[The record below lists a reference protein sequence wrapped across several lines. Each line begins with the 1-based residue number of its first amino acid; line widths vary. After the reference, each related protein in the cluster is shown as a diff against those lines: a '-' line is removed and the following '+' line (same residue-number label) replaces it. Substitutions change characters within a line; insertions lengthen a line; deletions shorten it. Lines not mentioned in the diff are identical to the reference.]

1 MAHPDSLR
9 TRADFL
15 NATGVLLVVRDPP
28 PANPPAPGQPAAV
41 PGNPAEGVEI
51 LLSLWEDG
59 RVIALHGH
67 VDLGTGLQ
75 TAFAQIVAEELDVPL
90 EQVEVILG
98 DTGMAPNQGP
108 TIASGSI
115 QNHAAPLRAAAAQAR
130 QYLLELAAV
139 KFAVPATQLKV
150 SNGAVS
156 VTHSSASTQVG
167 LEASSEPSLRATQS
181 PTSVNFATLLTGQRI
196 HLKLELTTPVKDPAT
211 YRTVGQSVPRVDIP
225 AKATG
230 GLVFV
235 HDMRRPGMLHG
246 RVIRPPYAGA
256 DHGDFIGNL
265 LESVDESSIAHIPGI
280 RAVVVI
286 RDFVGVVA
294 EREELA
300 ELAAN
305 TLRVYWKP
313 WVGLPDLTNVE
324 QALRNNP
331 ATPRQLVDEGD
342 VDQALAS
349 AAQSMPRTYIWPYQ
363 MHASIG
369 PSCAVAEFKSD
380 PTDPF
385 ALTVWAGTQNP
396 HVLRADLARLTALQD
411 TAIEIVRMEA
421 SGCYGR
427 NGADDVAADAVLL
440 ARAVGAPVRVQLTR
454 EQENLWEPKGAAQ
467 WMEVRGGLHAD
478 GSIAA
483 YDFSTSYPSNGAPTL
498 ALLLT
503 RTLEPNAQAYE
514 MGDRTARPPYTLQ
527 NLRVTVNDMPP
538 ILRASWLRGVSAMP
552 NSFAHESYIDELATA
567 AGVDPLTFRLRY
579 LDDPRAR
586 ELLQATAAKA
596 GWQTHDQPQQ
606 QGADGDMLYGQGVA
620 WARYVH
626 SKWPGFGAAWAAW
639 IADVEVNKRTGEVH
653 VKRVVVGHDAGLTI
667 NPAGVEH
674 QIHGNVVQTT
684 SRAMLEQVPTERE
697 RNTVATR
704 EWGSYPILSFRQV
717 PVIEVMQMPR
727 HNEPA
732 LGAGESASV
741 PGTAAIANA
750 IFDATGVRF
759 RQPPFTPEVVRAA
772 LNPLMYQGESD
783 SQPSDNPELTAQALD
798 KLQLASQTS
807 DPLRAG
813 LARQSTDHAN
823 ARWPKP
829 RAWWLRAA
837 ALTAALG
844 TTLLGATWSLLGQRT
859 ALAPVS
865 QQITTYSVAT
875 LERGRELAALGN
887 CVTCHTSAQ
896 GKPNAGGLG
905 IQTPFGTVYSTNL
918 TPDPQTGIGLWS
930 QQAFNRAMREG
941 ISRDGHHLYPAFPYT
956 SFTRIHDE
964 DLTALY
970 GWLMAQEPV
979 RQATP
984 ETKLAFPFSLRPLMA
999 FWNAL
1004 YLTPGPAVQAIQT
1017 EVDRA
1022 PAWLRGEYLVNG
1034 LGHCSACHTS
1044 RDALGGERSGFAY
1057 LSGATVDGWQAPALN
1072 ARSPSP
1078 VAWTEAAFYDYLRNG
1093 HSAEHGSA
1101 SGPMAP
1107 VVRQLAQ
1114 VPDADIDAMAHYLAS
1129 FQESQPTQTSP
1140 GQVKSLVEAP
1150 SVTNTVS
1157 PVGVEVAAM
1166 PAASL
1171 SALAAQTYVTRAAA
1185 REPLLLGPA
1194 QRMFLAA
1201 CAACHHDGDGPR
1213 LIGVNI
1219 PLALSTGL
1227 HSAQP
1232 DNVIR
1237 VILEGI
1243 RKPASDQ
1250 IGFMQGFAKHF
1261 DDRQLSELVTY
1272 MRSRFAPTQPPWQDL
1287 EQKIGVIRMSPSL
1300 HLP

>member
-1 MAHPDSLR
+1 MANLNPLR

-15 NATGVLLVVRDPP
+15 NATDVLLVVRDPP

-51 LLSLWEDG
+51 VLSLWADG

-75 TAFAQIVAEELDVPL
+75 TAFAQIVAEELDVQL

-98 DTGMAPNQGP
+98 DTGTAPNQGP

-130 QYLLELAAV
+130 QYLLELAAA
-139 KFAVPATQLKV
+139 KFAVPATQLQV
-150 SNGAVS
+150 SNGIVSIAAVAS
-156 VTHSSASTQVG
+156 ADTTAST
-167 LEASSEPSLRATQS
+167 ASVSYAE
-181 PTSVNFATLLTGQRI
+181 LLTGQHI
-196 HLKLELTTPVKDPAT
+196 HLKLEPSTPVKDPTT

-230 GLVFV
+230 ELVFV
-235 HDMRRPGMLHG
+235 HDVRVPGMLHG

-265 LESVDESSIAHIPGI
+265 LESVDETSIAHIPGI

-286 RDFVGVVA
+286 RDFIGVVA
-294 EREELA
+294 EREEFA

-305 TLRVYWKP
+305 TLRVNWKP
-313 WVGLPDLTNVE
+313 WAGLPDLSNIE

-342 VDQALAS
+342 VDQALAQ

-369 PSCAVAEFKSD
+369 PSCAVAEFKTD

-396 HVLRADLARLTALQD
+396 HVLRADLARLTSLQD
-411 TAIEIVRMEA
+411 TAIEIIRMEA

-467 WMEVRGGLHAD
+467 WMEVRGGLHED

-596 GWQTHDQPQQ
+596 GWKMHDQPQQ
-606 QGADGDMLYGQGVA
+606 QGAEGDVLHGQGIA

-684 SRAMLEQVPTERE
+684 SRAMIEQVPTERE
-697 RNTVATR
+697 QNTVATR

-772 LNPLMYQGESD
+772 LNPLMYQGDSD
-783 SQPSDNPELTAQALD
+783 SYACGNPQLAAQASD
-798 KLQLASQTS
+798 KLQLASQTT
-807 DPLRAG
+807 DPLQASP
-813 LARQSTDHAN
+813 ANQQTDHAD

-829 RAWWLRAA
+829 RSWWLRAA

-844 TTLLGATWSLLGQRT
+844 TTLLGATWSLFGQRT
-859 ALAPVS
+859 ALAPVA
-865 QQITTYSVAT
+865 QPIATYSAAT

-956 SFTRIHDE
+956 SFTRTTDE

-970 GWLMAQEPV
+970 GWLMSQEPV

-1004 YLTPGPAVQAIQT
+1004 YLTPGPDAKPAQT
-1017 EVDRA
+1017 EVERS

-1044 RDALGGERSGFAY
+1044 RDALGGERSGLAY
-1057 LSGATVDGWQAPALN
+1057 LSGATVDGWLAPALN

-1078 VAWTEAAFYDYLRNG
+1078 VAWTETAFYDYLRNG

-1107 VVRQLAQ
+1107 VIRQLAQ
-1114 VPDADIDAMAHYLAS
+1114 VPDTDIAAMAHYLAS
-1129 FQESQPTQTSP
+1129 FQEQS
-1140 GQVKSLVEAP
+1140 A
-1150 SVTNTVS
+1150 SV
-1157 PVGVEVAAM
+1157 
-1166 PAASL
+1166 
-1171 SALAAQTYVTRAAA
+1171 LAAQTYVAQAAA
-1185 REPLLLGPA
+1185 REPMLLGPA
-1194 QRMFLAA
+1194 QRMFQAA
-1201 CAACHHDGDGPR
+1201 CASCHHDGDGPR

-1219 PLALSTGL
+1219 SLALSTGM

-1243 RKPASDQ
+1243 RKPASEQ
-1250 IGFMQGFAKHF
+1250 IGFMQGFAKQF
-1261 DDRQLSELVTY
+1261 DDQQLSELLTY
-1272 MRSRFAPTQPPWQDL
+1272 MRSRFAPTQPPWQNL

>member
-1 MAHPDSLR
+1 MANLNPLR

-15 NATGVLLVVRDPP
+15 NATDVLLVVRDPP

-51 LLSLWEDG
+51 VLSLWADG

-75 TAFAQIVAEELDVPL
+75 TAFAQIVAEELDVQL

-98 DTGMAPNQGP
+98 DTGTAPNQGP

-130 QYLLELAAV
+130 QYLLELAAA
-139 KFAVPATQLKV
+139 KFAVPATQLQV
-150 SNGAVS
+150 SNGIVSIAAVAS
-156 VTHSSASTQVG
+156 ADTTAST
-167 LEASSEPSLRATQS
+167 ASVSYAE
-181 PTSVNFATLLTGQRI
+181 LLTGQHI
-196 HLKLELTTPVKDPAT
+196 HLKLEPSTPVKDPTT
-211 YRTVGQSVPRVDIP
+211 YRTVGQSAPRVDIP

-230 GLVFV
+230 ELVFV
-235 HDMRRPGMLHG
+235 HDVRVPGMLHG

-256 DHGDFIGNL
+256 DHGDYIGNL
-265 LESVDESSIAHIPGI
+265 LESVDETSIAHIPGI

-286 RDFVGVVA
+286 RDFIGVVA
-294 EREELA
+294 EREEFA

-305 TLRVYWKP
+305 TLRVNWKP
-313 WVGLPDLTNVE
+313 WAGLPDLSNIE

-342 VDQALAS
+342 VDQALAQ

-369 PSCAVAEFKSD
+369 PSCAVAEFKTD

-396 HVLRADLARLTALQD
+396 HVLRADLARLTSLQD
-411 TAIEIVRMEA
+411 TAIEIIRMEA

-596 GWQTHDQPQQ
+596 GWKMHDQPQQ
-606 QGADGDMLYGQGVA
+606 QGAEGDVLHGQGIA

-684 SRAMLEQVPTERE
+684 SRAMIEQVPTERE
-697 RNTVATR
+697 QNTVATR

-772 LNPLMYQGESD
+772 LNPLMYQGDSD
-783 SQPSDNPELTAQALD
+783 SYACGNPQLAAQASD
-798 KLQLASQTS
+798 KLQLASQTT
-807 DPLRAG
+807 DPLQASP
-813 LARQSTDHAN
+813 ANQQTDHAD

-829 RAWWLRAA
+829 RSWWLRAA

-844 TTLLGATWSLLGQRT
+844 TTLLGATWSLFGQRT
-859 ALAPVS
+859 ALAPVA
-865 QQITTYSVAT
+865 QPIATYSAAT

-956 SFTRIHDE
+956 SFTRTTDE

-970 GWLMAQEPV
+970 GWLMSQEPV

-1004 YLTPGPAVQAIQT
+1004 YLTPGPDAKPAQT
-1017 EVDRA
+1017 EVERS

-1044 RDALGGERSGFAY
+1044 RDALGGERSGLAY
-1057 LSGATVDGWQAPALN
+1057 LSGATVDGWLAPALN

-1078 VAWTEAAFYDYLRNG
+1078 VAWTETAFYDYLRNG

-1107 VVRQLAQ
+1107 VIRQLAQ
-1114 VPDADIDAMAHYLAS
+1114 VPDTDIAAMAHYLAS
-1129 FQESQPTQTSP
+1129 FQEQS
-1140 GQVKSLVEAP
+1140 A
-1150 SVTNTVS
+1150 
-1157 PVGVEVAAM
+1157 
-1166 PAASL
+1166 
-1171 SALAAQTYVTRAAA
+1171 SALTAQTYVAQAAA

-1194 QRMFLAA
+1194 QRMFQAA
-1201 CAACHHDGDGPR
+1201 CASCHHDGDGPR
-1213 LIGVNI
+1213 LLGVNI
-1219 PLALSTGL
+1219 PLALSTGM

-1243 RKPASDQ
+1243 RKPASEQ
-1250 IGFMQGFAKHF
+1250 IGFMQGFAKQF

-1272 MRSRFAPTQPPWQDL
+1272 MRSRFAPTQPPWQNL

>member
-1 MAHPDSLR
+1 MANLNPLR

-15 NATGVLLVVRDPP
+15 NATDVLLVVRDPP

-51 LLSLWEDG
+51 VLSLWADG

-75 TAFAQIVAEELDVPL
+75 TAFAQIVAEELDVQL

-98 DTGMAPNQGP
+98 DTGTAPNQGP

-130 QYLLELAAV
+130 QYLLELAAA
-139 KFAVPATQLKV
+139 KFAVPATQLQV
-150 SNGAVS
+150 SNGIVSIAAVAS
-156 VTHSSASTQVG
+156 ADTTAST
-167 LEASSEPSLRATQS
+167 ASVSYAE
-181 PTSVNFATLLTGQRI
+181 LLTGQHI
-196 HLKLELTTPVKDPAT
+196 HLKLEPSTPVKDPTT

-230 GLVFV
+230 ELVFV
-235 HDMRRPGMLHG
+235 HDVRVPGMLHG

-256 DHGDFIGNL
+256 DHGDYIGNL
-265 LESVDESSIAHIPGI
+265 LESVDETSIAHIPGI

-286 RDFVGVVA
+286 RDFIGVVA
-294 EREELA
+294 EREEFA

-305 TLRVYWKP
+305 TLRVNWKP
-313 WVGLPDLTNVE
+313 WAGLPDLSNIE

-342 VDQALAS
+342 VDQALAQ

-369 PSCAVAEFKSD
+369 PSCAVAEFKTD

-396 HVLRADLARLTALQD
+396 HVLRADLARLTSLQD
-411 TAIEIVRMEA
+411 TAIEIIRMEA

-467 WMEVRGGLHAD
+467 WMEVRGGLHED

-596 GWQTHDQPQQ
+596 GWKMHDQPQQ
-606 QGADGDMLYGQGVA
+606 QGAEGDVLHGQGIA

-684 SRAMLEQVPTERE
+684 SRAMIEQVPTERE
-697 RNTVATR
+697 QNTVATR

-772 LNPLMYQGESD
+772 LNPLMYQGDSD
-783 SQPSDNPELTAQALD
+783 SYACGNPQLAAQASD
-798 KLQLASQTS
+798 KLQLASQTT
-807 DPLRAG
+807 DPLQASP
-813 LARQSTDHAN
+813 ANQQTDHAD

-829 RAWWLRAA
+829 RSWWLRAA

-844 TTLLGATWSLLGQRT
+844 TTLLGATWSLFGQRT
-859 ALAPVS
+859 ALAPVA
-865 QQITTYSVAT
+865 QPIATYSAAT

-956 SFTRIHDE
+956 SFTRTTDE

-970 GWLMAQEPV
+970 GWLMSQEPV

-1004 YLTPGPAVQAIQT
+1004 YLTPGPDAKPAQT
-1017 EVDRA
+1017 EVERS

-1044 RDALGGERSGFAY
+1044 RDALGGERSGLAY
-1057 LSGATVDGWQAPALN
+1057 LSGATVDGWLAPALN

-1078 VAWTEAAFYDYLRNG
+1078 VAWTETAFYDYLRNG

-1107 VVRQLAQ
+1107 VIRQLAQ
-1114 VPDADIDAMAHYLAS
+1114 VPDTDIAAMAHYLAS
-1129 FQESQPTQTSP
+1129 FQEQS
-1140 GQVKSLVEAP
+1140 A
-1150 SVTNTVS
+1150 SV
-1157 PVGVEVAAM
+1157 
-1166 PAASL
+1166 
-1171 SALAAQTYVTRAAA
+1171 LAAQTYVAQAAA
-1185 REPLLLGPA
+1185 REPMLLGPA
-1194 QRMFLAA
+1194 QRMFQAA
-1201 CAACHHDGDGPR
+1201 CASCHHDGDGPR

-1219 PLALSTGL
+1219 SLALSTGM

-1243 RKPASDQ
+1243 RKPASEQ
-1250 IGFMQGFAKHF
+1250 IGFMQGFAKQF
-1261 DDRQLSELVTY
+1261 DDQQLSELLTY
-1272 MRSRFAPTQPPWQDL
+1272 MRSRFAPTQPPWQNL

>member
-1 MAHPDSLR
+1 MTHFSSLR

-15 NATGVLLVVRDPP
+15 KATGALLVVRDPP

-51 LLSLWEDG
+51 LLALWDDG
-59 RVIALHGH
+59 RVVALHGH
-67 VDLGTGLQ
+67 VDLGTGIK
-75 TAFAQIVAEELDVPL
+75 TAFAQIVAEELDVAL
-90 EQVEVILG
+90 EQVEIILG
-98 DTGMAPNQGP
+98 DTGTAPNQGP

-130 QYLLELAAV
+130 QYLLKLAA
-139 KFAVPATQLKV
+139 ARGMPAT
-150 SNGAVS
+150 
-156 VTHSSASTQVG
+156 SASY
-167 LEASSEPSLRATQS
+167 AA
-181 PTSVNFATLLTGQRI
+181 LLAGQRI

-230 GLVFV
+230 ELVFV
-235 HDMRRPGMLHG
+235 QDMRLPGMLHG

-265 LESVDESSIAHIPGI
+265 LEAVDESSIAHIPGI

-294 EREELA
+294 EREEFA

-305 TLRVYWKP
+305 TLRVHWKP
-313 WVGLPDLTNVE
+313 WAGLPDLSNVE

-342 VDQALAS
+342 VDQALAQ

-369 PSCAVAEFKSD
+369 PSCAVAEFKTD

-596 GWQTHDQPQQ
+596 GWQMHEQPQQ
-606 QGADGDMLYGQGVA
+606 QGAEGDILHGQGIA

-684 SRAMLEQVPTERE
+684 SRTMLERVPTERE
-697 RNTVATR
+697 LNTVATR

-772 LNPLMYQGESD
+772 LNPLMYQGDSATHASGKPQLVAHASD
-783 SQPSDNPELTAQALD
+783 KFQV
-798 KLQLASQTS
+798 ASQTS
-807 DPLRAG
+807 DPQLAG
-813 LARQSTDHAN
+813 PARQQTDRAD
-823 ARWPKP
+823 APWPRP

-844 TTLLGATWSLLGQRT
+844 TTLLGATWSLFGQRT
-859 ALAPVS
+859 VLAPVT
-865 QQITTYSVAT
+865 QPIATYSAAT
-875 LERGRELAALGN
+875 LDRGRELAALGN

-956 SFTRIHDE
+956 SFTRINDE
-964 DLTALY
+964 DLAALY
-970 GWLMAQEPV
+970 GWLMSQEPV

-1004 YLTPGPAVQAIQT
+1004 YLTPGPSAKPVQT
-1017 EVDRA
+1017 EVERS

-1044 RDALGGERSGFAY
+1044 RDALGGERSGLAY

-1078 VAWTEAAFYDYLRNG
+1078 VPWTETAFYDYLRNG
-1093 HSAEHGSA
+1093 HSVEHGSA

-1114 VPDADIDAMAHYLAS
+1114 VPDTDIAAMAHYLAS
-1129 FQESQPTQTSP
+1129 FQAPVTGQTA
-1140 GQVKSLVEAP
+1140 QAYI
-1150 SVTNTVS
+1150 
-1157 PVGVEVAAM
+1157 AQA
-1166 PAASL
+1166 AAS
-1171 SALAAQTYVTRAAA
+1171 
-1185 REPLLLGPA
+1185 EPLLLGPA
-1194 QRMFLAA
+1194 QRMFQAA
-1201 CAACHHDGDGPR
+1201 CASCHHDGDGPR

-1219 PLALSTGL
+1219 PLALSTGM

-1250 IGFMQGFAKHF
+1250 IGFMQGFAKQF
-1261 DDRQLSELVTY
+1261 DDQQLSELLAY
-1272 MRSRFAPTQPPWQDL
+1272 MRSRFAPTQPSWQNL

>member
-1 MAHPDSLR
+1 MANPNLLR

-15 NATGVLLVVRDPP
+15 NATDVLLVVRDPP

-51 LLSLWEDG
+51 LLSLWADG

-75 TAFAQIVAEELDVPL
+75 TAFAQIVAEELDVQL
-90 EQVEVILG
+90 DQVEVILG
-98 DTGMAPNQGP
+98 DTGTAPNQGP

-130 QYLLELAAV
+130 QYLLELAAA
-139 KFAVPATQLKV
+139 KFAVPTTQLQV
-150 SNGAVS
+150 SNGIVSIAAVASADTTASAAS
-156 VTHSSASTQVG
+156 VSYA
-167 LEASSEPSLRATQS
+167 E
-181 PTSVNFATLLTGQRI
+181 LLTGQHI
-196 HLKLELTTPVKDPAT
+196 HLKLELSTPVKEPAT

-230 GLVFV
+230 ELVFV
-235 HDMRRPGMLHG
+235 HDVRVPGMLHG

-265 LESVDESSIAHIPGI
+265 LESVDETSIAHIPGI

-286 RDFVGVVA
+286 RDFIGVVA
-294 EREELA
+294 EREEFA

-305 TLRVYWKP
+305 TLRVHWKP
-313 WVGLPDLTNVE
+313 WAGLPDLSNVE

-342 VDQALAS
+342 VDQALAE

-369 PSCAVAEFKSD
+369 PSCAVAEFKTD

-385 ALTVWAGTQNP
+385 TLTVWAGTQNP

-411 TAIEIVRMEA
+411 SAIEIIRMEA

-596 GWQTHDQPQQ
+596 GWKMHDQPQQ
-606 QGADGDMLYGQGVA
+606 QGAEGDVLHGQGIA

-684 SRAMLEQVPTERE
+684 SRAMIEQVPTERE
-697 RNTVATR
+697 QNTVATR

-772 LNPLMYQGESD
+772 LNPLMYQGDSD
-783 SQPSDNPELTAQALD
+783 SYACGNPQLAAQASD
-798 KLQLASQTS
+798 KLQLASQTT
-807 DPLRAG
+807 DPLQASP
-813 LARQSTDHAN
+813 ARQQTDHAD

-829 RAWWLRAA
+829 RSWWLRAA

-844 TTLLGATWSLLGQRT
+844 TTLLGATWSLFGQRT
-859 ALAPVS
+859 ALAPVA
-865 QQITTYSVAT
+865 QPIATYSAAT

-956 SFTRIHDE
+956 SFTRTSDE

-970 GWLMAQEPV
+970 GWLMSQEPV

-1004 YLTPGPAVQAIQT
+1004 YLTPGSSAKPLKT
-1017 EVDRA
+1017 EVERS

-1044 RDALGGERSGFAY
+1044 RDALGGERSGLAY
-1057 LSGATVDGWQAPALN
+1057 LSGATVDGWLAPALN
-1072 ARSPSP
+1072 ARSSSP
-1078 VAWTEAAFYDYLRNG
+1078 VAWTETAFYDYLRNG

-1107 VVRQLAQ
+1107 VIRQLAQ
-1114 VPDADIDAMAHYLAS
+1114 VPDTDIAAMAHYLAS
-1129 FQESQPTQTSP
+1129 FQEQS
-1140 GQVKSLVEAP
+1140 A
-1150 SVTNTVS
+1150 
-1157 PVGVEVAAM
+1157 
-1166 PAASL
+1166 
-1171 SALAAQTYVTRAAA
+1171 SALVAQTYVAQAAA
-1185 REPLLLGPA
+1185 REPMLLGPA
-1194 QRMFLAA
+1194 QRMFQAA
-1201 CAACHHDGDGPR
+1201 CASCHHDGDGPR
-1213 LIGVNI
+1213 LLGVNI
-1219 PLALSTGL
+1219 PLALSTGM

-1243 RKPASDQ
+1243 RKPASEQ
-1250 IGFMQGFAKHF
+1250 IGFMQGFAKQF
-1261 DDRQLSELVTY
+1261 DDQQLSELLTY
-1272 MRSRFAPTQPPWQDL
+1272 MRSRFAPTQPPWQNL

>member
-1 MAHPDSLR
+1 MTHPRSLR

-51 LLSLWEDG
+51 LLALWADG
-59 RVIALHGH
+59 RVTALHGH
-67 VDLGTGLQ
+67 VDLGTGIK
-75 TAFAQIVAEELDVPL
+75 TAFAQIVAEELDVSL

-98 DTGMAPNQGP
+98 DTGTAPNQGP
-108 TIASGSI
+108 TIASGSL

-130 QYLLELAAV
+130 QYLLELAAAR
-139 KFAVPATQLKV
+139 FAVPTAQLTVRAGVVSLETSANPTQLQT
-150 SNGAVS
+150 SN
-156 VTHSSASTQVG
+156 ASGTVVQTTTEG
-167 LEASSEPSLRATQS
+167 TTSPSPSLIVS
-181 PTSVNFATLLTGQRI
+181 YATLLAGQRL
-196 HLKLELTTPVKDPAT
+196 HLKLELTTPVKDPSN
-211 YRTVGQSVPRVDIP
+211 YRTVGQSSPRVDIP

-230 GLVFV
+230 ELVFV
-235 HDMRRPGMLHG
+235 HDVRVPGMLHG

-256 DHGDFIGNL
+256 DHGEFIGNL
-265 LESVDESSIAHIPGI
+265 LESVDETSIAHIPGI

-286 RDFVGVVA
+286 RDFIGVVA
-294 EREELA
+294 EREEFA

-305 TLRVYWKP
+305 TLRVNWKP
-313 WVGLPDLTNVE
+313 WAGLPDLSNIE

-342 VDQALAS
+342 VDQALAQ

-369 PSCAVAEFKSD
+369 PSCAVAEFKTD

-411 TAIEIVRMEA
+411 TAIEIIRMEA

-596 GWQTHDQPQQ
+596 GWKMHDQPQQ
-606 QGADGDMLYGQGVA
+606 QGAEGDVLHGQGIA

-684 SRAMLEQVPTERE
+684 SRAMIEQVPTERE
-697 RNTVATR
+697 QNTVATR

-772 LNPLMYQGESD
+772 LNPLMYQGDSD
-783 SQPSDNPELTAQALD
+783 SYACGNPQLAAQASD
-798 KLQLASQTS
+798 KLQLASQTT
-807 DPLRAG
+807 DPLQASP
-813 LARQSTDHAN
+813 ANQQTDHAD

-829 RAWWLRAA
+829 RSWWLRAA

-844 TTLLGATWSLLGQRT
+844 TTLVGATWSLFGQRT
-859 ALAPVS
+859 ALAPVA
-865 QQITTYSVAT
+865 QPIATYSAAT

-956 SFTRIHDE
+956 SFTRTSDE

-970 GWLMAQEPV
+970 GWLMSQEPV

-1004 YLTPGPAVQAIQT
+1004 YLTPGSSAKPLKT
-1017 EVDRA
+1017 EVERS

-1044 RDALGGERSGFAY
+1044 RDALGGERSGLAY

-1078 VAWTEAAFYDYLRNG
+1078 VPWTETAFYDYLRNG

-1107 VVRQLAQ
+1107 VIRQLAQ
-1114 VPDADIDAMAHYLAS
+1114 VPDTDLAAMAHYLAS
-1129 FQESQPTQTSP
+1129 FQEQS
-1140 GQVKSLVEAP
+1140 A
-1150 SVTNTVS
+1150 
-1157 PVGVEVAAM
+1157 
-1166 PAASL
+1166 
-1171 SALAAQTYVTRAAA
+1171 SALVAKTYVAQAAA
-1185 REPLLLGPA
+1185 REPMLLGPA
-1194 QRMFLAA
+1194 QRMFQAA
-1201 CAACHHDGDGPR
+1201 CASCHHDGDGPR
-1213 LIGVNI
+1213 LLGVNI
-1219 PLALSTGL
+1219 PLALSTGM

-1243 RKPASDQ
+1243 RKPASEQ
-1250 IGFMQGFAKHF
+1250 IGFMQGFAKQF
-1261 DDRQLSELVTY
+1261 DDQQLSELLTY
-1272 MRSRFAPTQPPWQDL
+1272 MRSRFAPTQPPWQNL

>member
-1 MAHPDSLR
+1 MANLNPLR

-15 NATGVLLVVRDPP
+15 NATDVLLVVRDPP

-51 LLSLWEDG
+51 VLSLWADG

-75 TAFAQIVAEELDVPL
+75 TAFAQIVAEELDVQL

-98 DTGMAPNQGP
+98 DTGTAPNQGP

-130 QYLLELAAV
+130 QYLLELAAA
-139 KFAVPATQLKV
+139 KFAVPATQLQV
-150 SNGAVS
+150 SNGIVSIAAVAS
-156 VTHSSASTQVG
+156 ADTTAST
-167 LEASSEPSLRATQS
+167 ASVSYAE
-181 PTSVNFATLLTGQRI
+181 LLTGQHI
-196 HLKLELTTPVKDPAT
+196 HLKLEPSTPVKDPTT
-211 YRTVGQSVPRVDIP
+211 YRTVGQSAPRVDIP

-230 GLVFV
+230 ELVFV
-235 HDMRRPGMLHG
+235 HDVRVPGMLHG

-265 LESVDESSIAHIPGI
+265 LESVDETSIAHIPGI

-286 RDFVGVVA
+286 RDFIGVVA
-294 EREELA
+294 EREEFA

-305 TLRVYWKP
+305 TLRVNWKP
-313 WVGLPDLTNVE
+313 WAGLPDLSNIE

-342 VDQALAS
+342 VDQALAQ

-369 PSCAVAEFKSD
+369 PSCAVAEFKTD

-411 TAIEIVRMEA
+411 TAIEIIRMEA

-596 GWQTHDQPQQ
+596 GWKMHDQPQQ
-606 QGADGDMLYGQGVA
+606 QGAEGDVLHGQGIA

-684 SRAMLEQVPTERE
+684 SRAMIEQVPTERE
-697 RNTVATR
+697 QNTVATR

-772 LNPLMYQGESD
+772 LNPLMYQGDSD
-783 SQPSDNPELTAQALD
+783 SYACGNPQLAAQASD
-798 KLQLASQTS
+798 KLQLASQTT
-807 DPLRAG
+807 DPLQASP
-813 LARQSTDHAN
+813 ANQQTDHAD

-829 RAWWLRAA
+829 RSWWLRAA

-844 TTLLGATWSLLGQRT
+844 TTLLGATWSLFGQRT
-859 ALAPVS
+859 ALAPVA
-865 QQITTYSVAT
+865 QPIATYSAAT

-956 SFTRIHDE
+956 SFTRTTDE

-970 GWLMAQEPV
+970 GWLMSQEPV

-1004 YLTPGPAVQAIQT
+1004 YLTPGPDAKPAQT
-1017 EVDRA
+1017 EVERS

-1044 RDALGGERSGFAY
+1044 RDALGGERSGLAY
-1057 LSGATVDGWQAPALN
+1057 LSGATVDGWLAPALN
-1072 ARSPSP
+1072 ALSPSP
-1078 VAWTEAAFYDYLRNG
+1078 VAWTETAFYDYLRNG

-1107 VVRQLAQ
+1107 VIRQLAQ
-1114 VPDADIDAMAHYLAS
+1114 VPDTDIAAMAHYLAS
-1129 FQESQPTQTSP
+1129 FQEQS
-1140 GQVKSLVEAP
+1140 A
-1150 SVTNTVS
+1150 SV
-1157 PVGVEVAAM
+1157 
-1166 PAASL
+1166 
-1171 SALAAQTYVTRAAA
+1171 LAAQTYVAQAAA
-1185 REPLLLGPA
+1185 REPMLLGPA
-1194 QRMFLAA
+1194 QRMFQAA
-1201 CAACHHDGDGPR
+1201 CASCHHDGDGPR

-1219 PLALSTGL
+1219 SLALSTGM

-1243 RKPASDQ
+1243 RKPASEQ
-1250 IGFMQGFAKHF
+1250 IGFMQGFAKQF

-1272 MRSRFAPTQPPWQDL
+1272 MRSRFAPTQPPWQNL

>member
-1 MAHPDSLR
+1 MTHPRSLR

-51 LLSLWEDG
+51 LLALWADG
-59 RVIALHGH
+59 RVTALHGH
-67 VDLGTGLQ
+67 VDLGTGIK
-75 TAFAQIVAEELDVPL
+75 TAFAQIVAEELDVSL

-98 DTGMAPNQGP
+98 DTGTAPNQGP
-108 TIASGSI
+108 TIASGSL

-130 QYLLELAAV
+130 QYLLELAAAR
-139 KFAVPATQLKV
+139 FAVPTAQLTVRAGVVSLETSANPTQLQT
-150 SNGAVS
+150 SN
-156 VTHSSASTQVG
+156 ASGTVVQTTTEG
-167 LEASSEPSLRATQS
+167 TTSPSPSLTVS
-181 PTSVNFATLLTGQRI
+181 YATLLAGQRL
-196 HLKLELTTPVKDPAT
+196 HLKLELTTPVKDPSN
-211 YRTVGQSVPRVDIP
+211 YRTVGQSSPRVDIP

-230 GLVFV
+230 ELVFV
-235 HDMRRPGMLHG
+235 HDVRVPGMLHG

-265 LESVDESSIAHIPGI
+265 LESVDETSIAHIPGI

-286 RDFVGVVA
+286 RDFIGVVA
-294 EREELA
+294 EREEFA

-305 TLRVYWKP
+305 TLRVNWKP
-313 WVGLPDLTNVE
+313 WAGLPDLSNIE

-342 VDQALAS
+342 VDQALAQ

-369 PSCAVAEFKSD
+369 PSCAVAEFKTD

-411 TAIEIVRMEA
+411 TAIEIIRMEA

-596 GWQTHDQPQQ
+596 GWKMHDQPQQ
-606 QGADGDMLYGQGVA
+606 QGAEGDVLHGQGIA

-684 SRAMLEQVPTERE
+684 SRAMIEQVPTERE
-697 RNTVATR
+697 QNTVATR

-772 LNPLMYQGESD
+772 LNPLMYQGDSD
-783 SQPSDNPELTAQALD
+783 SYACGNPQLAAQASD
-798 KLQLASQTS
+798 KLQLASQTT
-807 DPLRAG
+807 DPLQASP
-813 LARQSTDHAN
+813 ANQQTDHAD

-829 RAWWLRAA
+829 RSWWLRAA

-844 TTLLGATWSLLGQRT
+844 TTLLGATWSLFGQRT
-859 ALAPVS
+859 ALAPVA
-865 QQITTYSVAT
+865 QPIATYSAAT

-956 SFTRIHDE
+956 SFTRTSDE

-970 GWLMAQEPV
+970 GWLMSQEPV

-1004 YLTPGPAVQAIQT
+1004 YLTPGSSAKPLKT
-1017 EVDRA
+1017 EVERS

-1044 RDALGGERSGFAY
+1044 RDALGGERSGLAY
-1057 LSGATVDGWQAPALN
+1057 LSGATVDGWLAPALN
-1072 ARSPSP
+1072 ARSSSP
-1078 VAWTEAAFYDYLRNG
+1078 VAWTETAFYDYLRNG

-1107 VVRQLAQ
+1107 VIRQLAQ
-1114 VPDADIDAMAHYLAS
+1114 VPDTDLAAMAHYLAS
-1129 FQESQPTQTSP
+1129 FQEQS
-1140 GQVKSLVEAP
+1140 A
-1150 SVTNTVS
+1150 
-1157 PVGVEVAAM
+1157 
-1166 PAASL
+1166 
-1171 SALAAQTYVTRAAA
+1171 SALVAQTYVAQAAA
-1185 REPLLLGPA
+1185 REPMLLGPA
-1194 QRMFLAA
+1194 QRMFQAA
-1201 CAACHHDGDGPR
+1201 CASCHHDGDGPR
-1213 LIGVNI
+1213 LLGVNI
-1219 PLALSTGL
+1219 PLALSTGM

-1243 RKPASDQ
+1243 RKPASEQ
-1250 IGFMQGFAKHF
+1250 IGFMQGFAKQF
-1261 DDRQLSELVTY
+1261 DDQQLSELLTY
-1272 MRSRFAPTQPPWQDL
+1272 MRSRFAPTQPPWQNL

>member
-1 MAHPDSLR
+1 MTHPSSLR

-51 LLSLWEDG
+51 LLALWEDC
-59 RVIALHGH
+59 RVTALHGH
-67 VDLGTGLQ
+67 VDLGTGIK
-75 TAFAQIVAEELDVPL
+75 TAFAQIVAEELDVAL
-90 EQVEVILG
+90 EQVDVILG
-98 DTGMAPNQGP
+98 DTGTAPNQGP
-108 TIASGSI
+108 TIASGSLQI
-115 QNHAAPLRAAAAQAR
+115 HAAPLRTAAAQAR
-130 QYLLELAAV
+130 QYLLALAAA
-139 KFAVPATQLKV
+139 KFAVPTTQLTV
-150 SNGAVS
+150 SAGVVS
-156 VTHSSASTQVG
+156 CQTSANPTHLQTSSASSTVVQTTAPST
-167 LEASSEPSLRATQS
+167 ASPSPSLTVS
-181 PTSVNFATLLTGQRI
+181 YATLLADQRI
-196 HLKLELTTPVKDPAT
+196 HLKLELSTQVKDPST
-211 YRTVGQSVPRVDIP
+211 YRTVGQSSPRVDIP

-230 GLVFV
+230 ELVFV
-235 HDMRRPGMLHG
+235 HDMRVPGMLHG

-265 LESVDESSIAHIPGI
+265 LESVDETSIAHIPGI

-294 EREELA
+294 EREEFA

-313 WVGLPDLTNVE
+313 WAGLPDLSNVE

-342 VDQALAS
+342 VDQALAQ

-369 PSCAVAEFKSD
+369 PSCAVAEFKTD

-411 TAIEIVRMEA
+411 AAIEIVRMEA

-467 WMEVRGGLHAD
+467 WMEVRGGLHED

-596 GWQTHDQPQQ
+596 GWKTHEQPQQ
-606 QGADGDMLYGQGVA
+606 QGAEGDILHGQGIA

-684 SRAMLEQVPTERE
+684 SRAMLEQVPTEPQRH
-697 RNTVATR
+697 TVATR

-772 LNPLMYQGESD
+772 LNPLMYQADSAQNESG
-783 SQPSDNPELTAQALD
+783 QAA
-798 KLQLASQTS
+798 LASPTS
-807 DPLRAG
+807 EPQLTG
-813 LARQSTDHAN
+813 PARQQADRVG
-823 ARWPKP
+823 ARWPRP

-844 TTLLGATWSLLGQRT
+844 TTLLGATWSLFSQRT
-859 ALAPVS
+859 ALAPVA
-865 QQITTYSVAT
+865 QPIATYSAVT

-956 SFTRIHDE
+956 SFTRINDE

-970 GWLMAQEPV
+970 GWLMSQEPV

-1004 YLTPGPAVQAIQT
+1004 YLTPGPSAKPLQT
-1017 EVDRA
+1017 EVDRS

-1044 RDALGGERSGFAY
+1044 RDALGGERSGLAY

-1078 VAWTEAAFYDYLRNG
+1078 VPWTETAFYDYLRNG

-1107 VVRQLAQ
+1107 VIRQLAQ
-1114 VPDADIDAMAHYLAS
+1114 VPDADLSAMAQYLAS
-1129 FQESQPTQTSP
+1129 FQEQQPTQTSP
-1140 GQVKSLVEAP
+1140 SRATSLAAAP
-1150 SVTNTVS
+1150 SETSAVS
-1157 PVGVEVAAM
+1157 PAGVSISVVPTTSA
-1166 PAASL
+1166 
-1171 SALAAQTYVTRAAA
+1171 SALAAQTYVAQAAA
-1185 REPLLLGPA
+1185 REPMLLGPA
-1194 QRMFLAA
+1194 QRMFQAA
-1201 CAACHHDGDGPR
+1201 CASCHHDGDGPR

-1219 PLALSTGL
+1219 PLALSTGM

-1237 VILEGI
+1237 VVLEGI

-1250 IGFMQGFAKHF
+1250 LGFMQGFAKQF
-1261 DDRQLSELVTY
+1261 DDQQLSELLTY
-1272 MRSRFAPTQPPWQDL
+1272 MRSRFAPTQPPWQNL

>member
-1 MAHPDSLR
+1 MANLNPLR

-15 NATGVLLVVRDPP
+15 NATDVLLVVRDPP

-51 LLSLWEDG
+51 VLSLWADG

-75 TAFAQIVAEELDVPL
+75 TAFAQIVAEELDVQL

-98 DTGMAPNQGP
+98 DTGTAPNQGP

-130 QYLLELAAV
+130 QYLLELAAA
-139 KFAVPATQLKV
+139 KFAVPATQLQV
-150 SNGAVS
+150 SNGIVSIAAVAS
-156 VTHSSASTQVG
+156 ADTTAST
-167 LEASSEPSLRATQS
+167 ASVSYAE
-181 PTSVNFATLLTGQRI
+181 LLTGQHI
-196 HLKLELTTPVKDPAT
+196 HLKLEPSTPVKDPTT
-211 YRTVGQSVPRVDIP
+211 YRTVGQSAPRVDIP

-230 GLVFV
+230 ELVFV
-235 HDMRRPGMLHG
+235 HDVRVPGMLHG

-265 LESVDESSIAHIPGI
+265 LESVDETSIAHIPGI

-286 RDFVGVVA
+286 RDFIGVVA
-294 EREELA
+294 EREEFA

-305 TLRVYWKP
+305 TLRVNWKP
-313 WVGLPDLTNVE
+313 WAGLPDLSNIE

-342 VDQALAS
+342 VDQALAQ

-369 PSCAVAEFKSD
+369 PSCAVAEFKTD

-396 HVLRADLARLTALQD
+396 HVLRADLARLTSLQD
-411 TAIEIVRMEA
+411 TAIEIIRMEA

-467 WMEVRGGLHAD
+467 WMEVRGGLHED

-596 GWQTHDQPQQ
+596 GWKMHDQPQQ
-606 QGADGDMLYGQGVA
+606 QGAEGDVLHGQGIA

-684 SRAMLEQVPTERE
+684 SRAMIEQVPTERE
-697 RNTVATR
+697 QNTVATR

-772 LNPLMYQGESD
+772 LNPLMYQGDSD
-783 SQPSDNPELTAQALD
+783 SYACGNPQLAAQASD
-798 KLQLASQTS
+798 KLQLASQTT
-807 DPLRAG
+807 DPLQASP
-813 LARQSTDHAN
+813 ANQQTDHAD

-829 RAWWLRAA
+829 RSWWLRAA

-844 TTLLGATWSLLGQRT
+844 TTLLGATWSLFGQRT
-859 ALAPVS
+859 ALAPVA
-865 QQITTYSVAT
+865 QPIATYSAAT

-956 SFTRIHDE
+956 SFTRTTDE

-970 GWLMAQEPV
+970 GWLMSQEPV

-1004 YLTPGPAVQAIQT
+1004 YLTPGPDAKPAQT
-1017 EVDRA
+1017 EVERS

-1044 RDALGGERSGFAY
+1044 RDALGGERSGLAY
-1057 LSGATVDGWQAPALN
+1057 LSGATVDGWLAPALN

-1078 VAWTEAAFYDYLRNG
+1078 VAWTETAFYDYLRNG

-1107 VVRQLAQ
+1107 VIRQLAQ
-1114 VPDADIDAMAHYLAS
+1114 VPDTDIAAMAHYLAS
-1129 FQESQPTQTSP
+1129 FQEQS
-1140 GQVKSLVEAP
+1140 A
-1150 SVTNTVS
+1150 SV
-1157 PVGVEVAAM
+1157 
-1166 PAASL
+1166 
-1171 SALAAQTYVTRAAA
+1171 LAAQTYVAQAAA
-1185 REPLLLGPA
+1185 REPMLLGPA
-1194 QRMFLAA
+1194 QRMFQAA
-1201 CAACHHDGDGPR
+1201 CASCHHDGDGPR

-1219 PLALSTGL
+1219 PLALSTGM

-1243 RKPASDQ
+1243 RKPASEQ
-1250 IGFMQGFAKHF
+1250 IGFMQGFAKQF

-1272 MRSRFAPTQPPWQDL
+1272 MRSRFAPTQPPWQNL

>member
-1 MAHPDSLR
+1 MTHPRSLR

-51 LLSLWEDG
+51 LLALWADG
-59 RVIALHGH
+59 RVTALHGH
-67 VDLGTGLQ
+67 VDLGTGIK
-75 TAFAQIVAEELDVPL
+75 TAFAQIVAEELDVSL

-98 DTGMAPNQGP
+98 DTGTAPNQGP
-108 TIASGSI
+108 TIASGSL

-130 QYLLELAAV
+130 QYLLELAAAR
-139 KFAVPATQLKV
+139 FAVPTAQLTVRAGVVSLETSANPTQLQT
-150 SNGAVS
+150 SN
-156 VTHSSASTQVG
+156 ASGTVVQTTTEG
-167 LEASSEPSLRATQS
+167 TTSPSPSLTVS
-181 PTSVNFATLLTGQRI
+181 YATLLAGQRL
-196 HLKLELTTPVKDPAT
+196 HLKLELTTPVKDPSN
-211 YRTVGQSVPRVDIP
+211 YRTVGQSSPRVDIP

-230 GLVFV
+230 ELVFV
-235 HDMRRPGMLHG
+235 HDVRVPGMLHG

-265 LESVDESSIAHIPGI
+265 LESVDETSIAHIPGI

-286 RDFVGVVA
+286 RDFIGVVA
-294 EREELA
+294 EREEFA

-305 TLRVYWKP
+305 TLRVNWKP
-313 WVGLPDLTNVE
+313 WAGLPDLSNIE

-342 VDQALAS
+342 VDQALAQ

-369 PSCAVAEFKSD
+369 PSCAVAEFKTD

-411 TAIEIVRMEA
+411 TAIEIIRMEA

-596 GWQTHDQPQQ
+596 GWKMHDQPQQ
-606 QGADGDMLYGQGVA
+606 QGAEGDVLHGQGIA

-684 SRAMLEQVPTERE
+684 SRAMIEQVPTERE
-697 RNTVATR
+697 QNTVATR

-772 LNPLMYQGESD
+772 LNPLMYQGDSD
-783 SQPSDNPELTAQALD
+783 SYACGNPQLAAQASD
-798 KLQLASQTS
+798 KLQLASQTT
-807 DPLRAG
+807 DPLQASP
-813 LARQSTDHAN
+813 ANQQTDHAD

-829 RAWWLRAA
+829 RSWWLRAA

-844 TTLLGATWSLLGQRT
+844 TTLLGATWSLFGQRT
-859 ALAPVS
+859 ALAPVA
-865 QQITTYSVAT
+865 QPIATYSAAT

-941 ISRDGHHLYPAFPYT
+941 ISRDGHRLYPAFPYT
-956 SFTRIHDE
+956 SFTRTSDE

-970 GWLMAQEPV
+970 GWLMSQEPV

-1004 YLTPGPAVQAIQT
+1004 YLTPGSSAKPLKT
-1017 EVDRA
+1017 EVERS

-1044 RDALGGERSGFAY
+1044 RDALGGERSGLAY

-1078 VAWTEAAFYDYLRNG
+1078 VPWTETAFYDYLRNG

-1107 VVRQLAQ
+1107 VIRQLAQ
-1114 VPDADIDAMAHYLAS
+1114 VPDTDLAAMAHYLAS
-1129 FQESQPTQTSP
+1129 FQEQS
-1140 GQVKSLVEAP
+1140 A
-1150 SVTNTVS
+1150 
-1157 PVGVEVAAM
+1157 
-1166 PAASL
+1166 
-1171 SALAAQTYVTRAAA
+1171 SALVAQTYVAQAAA
-1185 REPLLLGPA
+1185 REPMLLGPA
-1194 QRMFLAA
+1194 QRMFQAA
-1201 CAACHHDGDGPR
+1201 CASCHHDGDGPR
-1213 LIGVNI
+1213 LLGVNI
-1219 PLALSTGL
+1219 PLALSTGM

-1243 RKPASDQ
+1243 RKPASEQ
-1250 IGFMQGFAKHF
+1250 IGFMQGFAKQF
-1261 DDRQLSELVTY
+1261 DDQQLSELLTY
-1272 MRSRFAPTQPPWQDL
+1272 MRSRFAPTQPPWQNL

>member
-1 MAHPDSLR
+1 MANLNPLR

-15 NATGVLLVVRDPP
+15 NATDVLLVVRDPP

-51 LLSLWEDG
+51 VLSLWADG

-75 TAFAQIVAEELDVPL
+75 TAFAQIVAEELDVQL

-98 DTGMAPNQGP
+98 DTGTAPNQGP

-130 QYLLELAAV
+130 QYLLELAAA
-139 KFAVPATQLKV
+139 KFAVPATQLQV
-150 SNGAVS
+150 SNGIVSIAAVAS
-156 VTHSSASTQVG
+156 ADTTAST
-167 LEASSEPSLRATQS
+167 ASVSYAE
-181 PTSVNFATLLTGQRI
+181 LLTGQHI
-196 HLKLELTTPVKDPAT
+196 HLKLEPSTPVKDPTT

-230 GLVFV
+230 ELVFV
-235 HDMRRPGMLHG
+235 HDVRVPGMLHG

-256 DHGDFIGNL
+256 DHGDYIGNL
-265 LESVDESSIAHIPGI
+265 LESVDETSIAHIPGI

-286 RDFVGVVA
+286 RDFIGVVA
-294 EREELA
+294 EREEFA

-305 TLRVYWKP
+305 TLRVNWKP
-313 WVGLPDLTNVE
+313 WAGLPDLSNIE

-342 VDQALAS
+342 VDQALAQ

-369 PSCAVAEFKSD
+369 PSCAVAEFKTD

-411 TAIEIVRMEA
+411 TAIEIIRMEA

-596 GWQTHDQPQQ
+596 GWKMHDQPQQ
-606 QGADGDMLYGQGVA
+606 QGAEGDVLHGQGIA

-684 SRAMLEQVPTERE
+684 SRAMIEQVPTERE
-697 RNTVATR
+697 QNTVATR

-772 LNPLMYQGESD
+772 LNPLMYQGDSD
-783 SQPSDNPELTAQALD
+783 SYACGNPQLAAQASD
-798 KLQLASQTS
+798 KLQLASQTT
-807 DPLRAG
+807 DPLQASP
-813 LARQSTDHAN
+813 ANQQTDHAG

-829 RAWWLRAA
+829 RSWWLRAA

-844 TTLLGATWSLLGQRT
+844 TTLLGATWSLFGQRT
-859 ALAPVS
+859 ALAPVA
-865 QQITTYSVAT
+865 QPIAIYSAAT

-956 SFTRIHDE
+956 SFTRTTDE

-970 GWLMAQEPV
+970 GWLMSQEPV

-1004 YLTPGPAVQAIQT
+1004 YLTPGPDAKPAQT
-1017 EVDRA
+1017 EVERS

-1044 RDALGGERSGFAY
+1044 RDALGGERSGLAY
-1057 LSGATVDGWQAPALN
+1057 LSGATVDGWLAPALN

-1078 VAWTEAAFYDYLRNG
+1078 VAWTETAFYDYLRNG

-1107 VVRQLAQ
+1107 VIRQLAQ
-1114 VPDADIDAMAHYLAS
+1114 VPYTDIAAMAHYLAS
-1129 FQESQPTQTSP
+1129 FQEQS
-1140 GQVKSLVEAP
+1140 A
-1150 SVTNTVS
+1150 
-1157 PVGVEVAAM
+1157 
-1166 PAASL
+1166 
-1171 SALAAQTYVTRAAA
+1171 SALTAQTYVAQAAA

-1194 QRMFLAA
+1194 QRMFQAA
-1201 CAACHHDGDGPR
+1201 CASCHHDGDGPR
-1213 LIGVNI
+1213 LLGVNI
-1219 PLALSTGL
+1219 PLALSTGM

-1243 RKPASDQ
+1243 RKPASEQ
-1250 IGFMQGFAKHF
+1250 IGFMQGFAKQF
-1261 DDRQLSELVTY
+1261 DDRQLSELVSY
-1272 MRSRFAPTQPPWQDL
+1272 MRSRFAPTQPPWQNL

>member
-1 MAHPDSLR
+1 MTHPRSLR

-51 LLSLWEDG
+51 LLALWADG
-59 RVIALHGH
+59 RVTALHGH
-67 VDLGTGLQ
+67 VDLGTGIK
-75 TAFAQIVAEELDVPL
+75 TAFAQIVAEELDVSL

-98 DTGMAPNQGP
+98 DTGTAPNQGP
-108 TIASGSI
+108 TIASGSL

-130 QYLLELAAV
+130 QYLLELAAAR
-139 KFAVPATQLKV
+139 FAVPTAQLTVRAGVVSLETSANPTQLQT
-150 SNGAVS
+150 SN
-156 VTHSSASTQVG
+156 ASGTVVQTTTEG
-167 LEASSEPSLRATQS
+167 TTSPSPSLTVS
-181 PTSVNFATLLTGQRI
+181 YATLLAGQRL
-196 HLKLELTTPVKDPAT
+196 HLKLELTTQVKDPSN
-211 YRTVGQSVPRVDIP
+211 YRTVGQSSPRVDIP

-230 GLVFV
+230 ELVFV
-235 HDMRRPGMLHG
+235 HDVRVPGMLHG

-265 LESVDESSIAHIPGI
+265 LESVDETSIAHIPGI

-286 RDFVGVVA
+286 RDFIGVVA
-294 EREELA
+294 EREEFA

-305 TLRVYWKP
+305 TLRVNWKP
-313 WVGLPDLTNVE
+313 WAGLPDLSNIE

-342 VDQALAS
+342 VDQALAQ

-369 PSCAVAEFKSD
+369 PSCAVAEFKTD

-411 TAIEIVRMEA
+411 TAIEIIRMEA

-596 GWQTHDQPQQ
+596 GWKMHDQPQQ
-606 QGADGDMLYGQGVA
+606 QGAEGDVLHGQGIA

-684 SRAMLEQVPTERE
+684 SRAMIEQVPTERE
-697 RNTVATR
+697 QNTVATR

-772 LNPLMYQGESD
+772 LNPLMYQGDSD
-783 SQPSDNPELTAQALD
+783 SYACGNPQLAAQASD
-798 KLQLASQTS
+798 KLQLASQTT
-807 DPLRAG
+807 DPLQASP
-813 LARQSTDHAN
+813 ANQQTDHAD

-829 RAWWLRAA
+829 RSWWLRAA

-844 TTLLGATWSLLGQRT
+844 TTLLGATWSLFGQRT
-859 ALAPVS
+859 ALAPVA
-865 QQITTYSVAT
+865 QPIATYSAAT

-956 SFTRIHDE
+956 SFTRTSDE

-970 GWLMAQEPV
+970 GWLMSQEPV

-1004 YLTPGPAVQAIQT
+1004 YLTPGSSAKPLKT
-1017 EVDRA
+1017 EVERS

-1044 RDALGGERSGFAY
+1044 RDALGGERSGLAY
-1057 LSGATVDGWQAPALN
+1057 LSGATVDGWLAPALN
-1072 ARSPSP
+1072 VRSSSP
-1078 VAWTEAAFYDYLRNG
+1078 VAWTETAFYDYLRNG

-1107 VVRQLAQ
+1107 VIRQLAQ
-1114 VPDADIDAMAHYLAS
+1114 VPDTDLAAMAHYLAS
-1129 FQESQPTQTSP
+1129 FQEQS
-1140 GQVKSLVEAP
+1140 A
-1150 SVTNTVS
+1150 
-1157 PVGVEVAAM
+1157 
-1166 PAASL
+1166 
-1171 SALAAQTYVTRAAA
+1171 SALVAQTYVAQAAA
-1185 REPLLLGPA
+1185 REPMLLGPA
-1194 QRMFLAA
+1194 QRMFQAA
-1201 CAACHHDGDGPR
+1201 CASCHHDGDGPR
-1213 LIGVNI
+1213 LLGVNI
-1219 PLALSTGL
+1219 PLALSTGM

-1243 RKPASDQ
+1243 RKPASEQ
-1250 IGFMQGFAKHF
+1250 IGFMQGFAKQF
-1261 DDRQLSELVTY
+1261 DDQQLSELLTY
-1272 MRSRFAPTQPPWQDL
+1272 MRSRFAPTQPPWQNL

>member
-1 MAHPDSLR
+1 MANLNPLR

-15 NATGVLLVVRDPP
+15 NATDVLLVVRDPP

-51 LLSLWEDG
+51 VLSLWADG

-75 TAFAQIVAEELDVPL
+75 TAFAQIVAEELDVQL

-98 DTGMAPNQGP
+98 DTGTAPNQGP

-130 QYLLELAAV
+130 QYLLELAAA
-139 KFAVPATQLKV
+139 KFAVPATQLQV
-150 SNGAVS
+150 SNGIVSIAAVAS
-156 VTHSSASTQVG
+156 ADTTAST
-167 LEASSEPSLRATQS
+167 ASVSYAE
-181 PTSVNFATLLTGQRI
+181 LLTGQHI
-196 HLKLELTTPVKDPAT
+196 HLKLEPSTPVKDPTT
-211 YRTVGQSVPRVDIP
+211 YRTVGQSAPRVDIP

-230 GLVFV
+230 ELVFV
-235 HDMRRPGMLHG
+235 HDVRVPGMLHG

-256 DHGDFIGNL
+256 DHGDYIGNL
-265 LESVDESSIAHIPGI
+265 LESVDETSIAHIPGI

-286 RDFVGVVA
+286 RDFIGVVA
-294 EREELA
+294 EREEFA

-305 TLRVYWKP
+305 TLRVNWKP
-313 WVGLPDLTNVE
+313 WAGLPDLSNIE

-342 VDQALAS
+342 VDQALAQ

-369 PSCAVAEFKSD
+369 PSCAVAEFKTD

-396 HVLRADLARLTALQD
+396 HVLRADLARLTSLQD
-411 TAIEIVRMEA
+411 TAIEIIRMEA

-467 WMEVRGGLHAD
+467 WMEVRGGLHED

-596 GWQTHDQPQQ
+596 GWKMHDQPQQ
-606 QGADGDMLYGQGVA
+606 QGAEGDVLHGQGIA

-684 SRAMLEQVPTERE
+684 SRAMIEQVPTERE
-697 RNTVATR
+697 QNTVATR

-772 LNPLMYQGESD
+772 LNPLMYQGDSD
-783 SQPSDNPELTAQALD
+783 SYACGNPQLAAQASD
-798 KLQLASQTS
+798 KLQLASQTT
-807 DPLRAG
+807 DPLQASP
-813 LARQSTDHAN
+813 ANQQTDHAD

-829 RAWWLRAA
+829 RSWWLRAA

-844 TTLLGATWSLLGQRT
+844 TTLLGATWSLFGQRT
-859 ALAPVS
+859 ALAPVA
-865 QQITTYSVAT
+865 QPIATYSAAT

-956 SFTRIHDE
+956 SFTRTTDE

-970 GWLMAQEPV
+970 GWLMSQEPV

-1004 YLTPGPAVQAIQT
+1004 YLTPGPDAKPAQT
-1017 EVDRA
+1017 EVERS

-1044 RDALGGERSGFAY
+1044 RDALGGERSGLAY
-1057 LSGATVDGWQAPALN
+1057 LSGATVDGWLAPALN

-1078 VAWTEAAFYDYLRNG
+1078 VAWTETAFYDYLRNG

-1107 VVRQLAQ
+1107 VIRQLAQ
-1114 VPDADIDAMAHYLAS
+1114 VPDTDIAAMAHYLAS
-1129 FQESQPTQTSP
+1129 FQEQS
-1140 GQVKSLVEAP
+1140 A
-1150 SVTNTVS
+1150 SV
-1157 PVGVEVAAM
+1157 
-1166 PAASL
+1166 
-1171 SALAAQTYVTRAAA
+1171 LAAQTYVAQAAA
-1185 REPLLLGPA
+1185 REPMLLGPA
-1194 QRMFLAA
+1194 QRMFQAA
-1201 CAACHHDGDGPR
+1201 CASCHHDGDGPR

-1219 PLALSTGL
+1219 PLALSTGM

-1243 RKPASDQ
+1243 RKPASEQ
-1250 IGFMQGFAKHF
+1250 IGFMQGFAKQF

-1272 MRSRFAPTQPPWQDL
+1272 MRSRFAPTQPPWQNL

>member
-1 MAHPDSLR
+1 MTHPRSLR

-15 NATGVLLVVRDPP
+15 NVTGVLLVVRDPP

-51 LLSLWEDG
+51 LLALWADG
-59 RVIALHGH
+59 RVTALHGH
-67 VDLGTGLQ
+67 VDLGTGIK
-75 TAFAQIVAEELDVPL
+75 TAFAQIVAEELDVSL

-98 DTGMAPNQGP
+98 DTGTAPNQGP
-108 TIASGSI
+108 TIASGSL

-130 QYLLELAAV
+130 QYLLELAAAR
-139 KFAVPATQLKV
+139 FAVPTAQLTVRAGVVSLETSANPTQLQT
-150 SNGAVS
+150 SN
-156 VTHSSASTQVG
+156 ASGTVVQTTTEG
-167 LEASSEPSLRATQS
+167 TTSPSPSLTVS
-181 PTSVNFATLLTGQRI
+181 YATLLAGQRL
-196 HLKLELTTPVKDPAT
+196 HLKLELTTQVKDPSN
-211 YRTVGQSVPRVDIP
+211 YRTVGQSSPRVDIP

-230 GLVFV
+230 ELVFV
-235 HDMRRPGMLHG
+235 HDVRVPGMLHG

-265 LESVDESSIAHIPGI
+265 LESVDETSIAHIPGI

-286 RDFVGVVA
+286 RDFIGVVA
-294 EREELA
+294 EREEFA

-305 TLRVYWKP
+305 TLRVNWKP
-313 WVGLPDLTNVE
+313 WAGLPDLSNIE

-342 VDQALAS
+342 VDQALAQ

-369 PSCAVAEFKSD
+369 PSCAVAEFKTD

-411 TAIEIVRMEA
+411 TAIEIIRMEA

-596 GWQTHDQPQQ
+596 GWKMHDQPQQ
-606 QGADGDMLYGQGVA
+606 QGAEGDVLHGQGIA

-684 SRAMLEQVPTERE
+684 SRAMIEQVPTERE
-697 RNTVATR
+697 QNTVATR

-772 LNPLMYQGESD
+772 LNPLMYQGDSD
-783 SQPSDNPELTAQALD
+783 SYACGNPPLAAQASD
-798 KLQLASQTS
+798 KLQLASQTT
-807 DPLRAG
+807 DPLQASP
-813 LARQSTDHAN
+813 ANQQTDHAD

-829 RAWWLRAA
+829 RSWWLRAA

-844 TTLLGATWSLLGQRT
+844 TTLLGATWSLFGQRT
-859 ALAPVS
+859 ALAPVA
-865 QQITTYSVAT
+865 QPIATYSAAT

-956 SFTRIHDE
+956 SFTRTSDE

-970 GWLMAQEPV
+970 GWLMSQEPV

-1004 YLTPGPAVQAIQT
+1004 YLTPGSSAKPLKT
-1017 EVDRA
+1017 EVERS

-1044 RDALGGERSGFAY
+1044 RDALGGERSGLAY
-1057 LSGATVDGWQAPALN
+1057 LSGATVDGWLAPALN
-1072 ARSPSP
+1072 ARSSSP
-1078 VAWTEAAFYDYLRNG
+1078 VAWTETAFYDYLRNG

-1107 VVRQLAQ
+1107 VIRQLAQ
-1114 VPDADIDAMAHYLAS
+1114 VPDTDLAAMAHYLAS
-1129 FQESQPTQTSP
+1129 FQEQS
-1140 GQVKSLVEAP
+1140 A
-1150 SVTNTVS
+1150 
-1157 PVGVEVAAM
+1157 
-1166 PAASL
+1166 
-1171 SALAAQTYVTRAAA
+1171 SALVAQTYVAQAAA
-1185 REPLLLGPA
+1185 REPMLLGPA
-1194 QRMFLAA
+1194 QRMFQAA
-1201 CAACHHDGDGPR
+1201 CASCHHDGDGPR
-1213 LIGVNI
+1213 LLGVNI
-1219 PLALSTGL
+1219 PLALSTGM

-1243 RKPASDQ
+1243 RKPASEQ
-1250 IGFMQGFAKHF
+1250 IGFMQGFAKQF
-1261 DDRQLSELVTY
+1261 DDQQLSELLTY
-1272 MRSRFAPTQPPWQDL
+1272 MRSRFAPTQPPWQNL

>member
-1 MAHPDSLR
+1 MAHPNSLR
-9 TRADFL
+9 TRTDFL

-28 PANPPAPGQPAAV
+28 PAHPPAPGQPAAV

-51 LLSLWEDG
+51 LLSLWQDG
-59 RVIALHGH
+59 GVIALHGH
-67 VDLGTGLQ
+67 VDLGTGIQ
-75 TAFAQIVAEELDVPL
+75 TAFAQIVAEELDVAMDR
-90 EQVEVILG
+90 VEVILG
-98 DTGMAPNQGP
+98 DTGTAPNQGP

-130 QYLLELAAV
+130 QHLLALAAV
-139 KFAVPATQLKV
+139 KFAVPATQLEV
-150 SNGAVS
+150 INGVVS
-156 VTHSSASTQVG
+156 VINSSASTQAG
-167 LEASSEPSLRATQS
+167 AEARGEPSLRGTQS

-211 YRTVGQSVPRVDIP
+211 YQTVGQSVPRIDIP

-230 GLVFV
+230 ELVFV
-235 HDMRRPGMLHG
+235 HDMRLPGMLHG

-294 EREELA
+294 EREEFA

-305 TLRVYWKP
+305 TLRVHWKP
-313 WVGLPDLTNVE
+313 WAGLPDLSNVE

-342 VDQALAS
+342 VDQALAM
-349 AAQSMPRTYIWPYQ
+349 AAQLMPRTYIWPYQ

-369 PSCAVAEFKSD
+369 PSCAVAEFKIDPID

-396 HVLRADLARLTALQD
+396 HVLRADLARLTALPD

-772 LNPLMYQGESD
+772 LNSLMYQDESD
-783 SQPSDNPELTAQALD
+783 SHPFGNPELTAQALD

-844 TTLLGATWSLLGQRT
+844 TTLLGATWLLLGQRT

-865 QQITTYSVAT
+865 QQTTTYSVAT

-1114 VPDADIDAMAHYLAS
+1114 VPDADIAAMAHYLAS
-1129 FQESQPTQTSP
+1129 FQEQST
-1140 GQVKSLVEAP
+1140 
-1150 SVTNTVS
+1150 
-1157 PVGVEVAAM
+1157 
-1166 PAASL
+1166 
-1171 SALAAQTYVTRAAA
+1171 SALAAQTYVAQAAA

-1194 QRMFLAA
+1194 QRMFQTA

-1213 LIGVNI
+1213 LLGVNI

-1261 DDRQLSELVTY
+1261 DDRQLSELVAY

-1287 EQKIGVIRMSPSL
+1287 EQKIGVIRMLPSL

>member
-1 MAHPDSLR
+1 MTHPRSLR
-9 TRADFL
+9 SRADFL

-51 LLSLWEDG
+51 LLALWADG
-59 RVIALHGH
+59 RVTALHGH
-67 VDLGTGLQ
+67 VDLGTGIK
-75 TAFAQIVAEELDVPL
+75 TAFAQIVAEELDVSL

-98 DTGMAPNQGP
+98 DTGTAPNQGP
-108 TIASGSI
+108 TIASGSL

-130 QYLLELAAV
+130 QYLLELAAAR
-139 KFAVPATQLKV
+139 FAVPTAQLTVRAGVV
-150 SNGAVS
+150 SLE
-156 VTHSSASTQVG
+156 TSANPIQLQTSN
-167 LEASSEPSLRATQS
+167 ASGTVVQTTTEGTTSPSPSLTVS
-181 PTSVNFATLLTGQRI
+181 YATLLAGQRL
-196 HLKLELTTPVKDPAT
+196 HLKLELTTPVKDPSN
-211 YRTVGQSVPRVDIP
+211 YRTVGQSSPRVDIP

-230 GLVFV
+230 ELVFV
-235 HDMRRPGMLHG
+235 HDVRVPGMLHG

-265 LESVDESSIAHIPGI
+265 LESVDETSIAHIPGI

-286 RDFVGVVA
+286 RDFIGVVA
-294 EREELA
+294 EREEFA

-305 TLRVYWKP
+305 TLRVNWKP
-313 WVGLPDLTNVE
+313 WAGLPELSNIE

-342 VDQALAS
+342 VDQALAQ

-369 PSCAVAEFKSD
+369 PSCAVAEFKTD

-411 TAIEIVRMEA
+411 TAIEIIRMEA

-596 GWQTHDQPQQ
+596 GWKMHDQPQQ
-606 QGADGDMLYGQGVA
+606 QGAEGDVLHGQGIA

-684 SRAMLEQVPTERE
+684 SRAMIEQVPTERE
-697 RNTVATR
+697 QNTVATR

-772 LNPLMYQGESD
+772 LNPLMYQGDSD
-783 SQPSDNPELTAQALD
+783 SYACGNPQLAAQASD
-798 KLQLASQTS
+798 KLQLASQTT
-807 DPLRAG
+807 DPLQASP
-813 LARQSTDHAN
+813 ANQQTDHAD

-829 RAWWLRAA
+829 RSWWLRAA

-844 TTLLGATWSLLGQRT
+844 TTLLGATWSLFGQRT
-859 ALAPVS
+859 VLAPVA
-865 QQITTYSVAT
+865 QPIATYSAAT

-956 SFTRIHDE
+956 SFTRTSDE

-970 GWLMAQEPV
+970 GWLMSQEPV

-1004 YLTPGPAVQAIQT
+1004 YLTPGSSAKPLKT
-1017 EVDRA
+1017 EVERS

-1044 RDALGGERSGFAY
+1044 RDALGGERSGLAY

-1078 VAWTEAAFYDYLRNG
+1078 VPWTETAFYDYLRNG

-1107 VVRQLAQ
+1107 VIRQLAQ
-1114 VPDADIDAMAHYLAS
+1114 VPDTDLAAMAHYLAS
-1129 FQESQPTQTSP
+1129 FQEQS
-1140 GQVKSLVEAP
+1140 A
-1150 SVTNTVS
+1150 
-1157 PVGVEVAAM
+1157 
-1166 PAASL
+1166 
-1171 SALAAQTYVTRAAA
+1171 SALVAQTYVAQAAA
-1185 REPLLLGPA
+1185 REPMLLGPA
-1194 QRMFLAA
+1194 QRMFQAA
-1201 CAACHHDGDGPR
+1201 CASCHHDGDGPR
-1213 LIGVNI
+1213 LLGVNI
-1219 PLALSTGL
+1219 PLALSTGM

-1243 RKPASDQ
+1243 RKPASEQ
-1250 IGFMQGFAKHF
+1250 IGFMQGFAKQF
-1261 DDRQLSELVTY
+1261 DDQQLSELLTY
-1272 MRSRFAPTQPPWQDL
+1272 MRSRFAPTQPPWQNL

>member
-1 MAHPDSLR
+1 MTHPRSLR
-9 TRADFL
+9 SRADFL

-51 LLSLWEDG
+51 LLALWADG
-59 RVIALHGH
+59 RVTALHGH
-67 VDLGTGLQ
+67 VDLGTGIK
-75 TAFAQIVAEELDVPL
+75 TAFAQIVAEELDVSL

-98 DTGMAPNQGP
+98 DTGTAPNQGP
-108 TIASGSI
+108 TIASGSL

-130 QYLLELAAV
+130 QYLLELAAAR
-139 KFAVPATQLKV
+139 FAVPTAQLTVRAGVVSLETSANPTQLQT
-150 SNGAVS
+150 SN
-156 VTHSSASTQVG
+156 ASGTVVQTTTEG
-167 LEASSEPSLRATQS
+167 TTSPSPSLTVS
-181 PTSVNFATLLTGQRI
+181 YATLLAGQRL
-196 HLKLELTTPVKDPAT
+196 HLKLELTTPVKDPSN
-211 YRTVGQSVPRVDIP
+211 YRTVGQSSPRVDIP

-230 GLVFV
+230 ELVFV
-235 HDMRRPGMLHG
+235 HDVRVPGMLHG

-265 LESVDESSIAHIPGI
+265 LESVDEASIAHIPGI

-286 RDFVGVVA
+286 RDFIGVVA
-294 EREELA
+294 EREEFA

-305 TLRVYWKP
+305 TLRVNWKP
-313 WVGLPDLTNVE
+313 WAGLPELSNIE

-342 VDQALAS
+342 VDQALAQ

-369 PSCAVAEFKSD
+369 PSCAVAEFKTD

-411 TAIEIVRMEA
+411 TAIEIIRMEA

-596 GWQTHDQPQQ
+596 GWKMHDQPQQ
-606 QGADGDMLYGQGVA
+606 QGAEGDVLHGQGIA

-684 SRAMLEQVPTERE
+684 SRAMIEQVPTERE
-697 RNTVATR
+697 QNTVATR

-772 LNPLMYQGESD
+772 LNPLMYQGDSD
-783 SQPSDNPELTAQALD
+783 SYACGNPQLAAQASD
-798 KLQLASQTS
+798 KLQLASQTT
-807 DPLRAG
+807 DPLQASP
-813 LARQSTDHAN
+813 ANQQTDHAD

-829 RAWWLRAA
+829 RSWWLRAA

-844 TTLLGATWSLLGQRT
+844 TTLLGATWSLFGQRT
-859 ALAPVS
+859 ALAPVA
-865 QQITTYSVAT
+865 QPIATYSAAT

-956 SFTRIHDE
+956 SFTRTSDE

-970 GWLMAQEPV
+970 GWLMSQEPV

-1004 YLTPGPAVQAIQT
+1004 YLTPGSSAKPLKT
-1017 EVDRA
+1017 EVERS

-1044 RDALGGERSGFAY
+1044 RDALGGERSGLAY

-1078 VAWTEAAFYDYLRNG
+1078 VPWTETAFYDYLRNG

-1107 VVRQLAQ
+1107 VIRQLAQ
-1114 VPDADIDAMAHYLAS
+1114 VPDTDLAAMAHYLAS
-1129 FQESQPTQTSP
+1129 FQEQS
-1140 GQVKSLVEAP
+1140 A
-1150 SVTNTVS
+1150 
-1157 PVGVEVAAM
+1157 
-1166 PAASL
+1166 
-1171 SALAAQTYVTRAAA
+1171 SALVAQTYVAQAAA
-1185 REPLLLGPA
+1185 REPMLLGPA
-1194 QRMFLAA
+1194 QRMFQAA
-1201 CAACHHDGDGPR
+1201 CASCHHDGDGPR
-1213 LIGVNI
+1213 LLGVNI
-1219 PLALSTGL
+1219 PLALSTGM

-1243 RKPASDQ
+1243 RKPASEQ
-1250 IGFMQGFAKHF
+1250 IGFMQGFAKQF
-1261 DDRQLSELVTY
+1261 DDQQLSELLTY
-1272 MRSRFAPTQPPWQDL
+1272 MRSRFAPTQPPWQNL